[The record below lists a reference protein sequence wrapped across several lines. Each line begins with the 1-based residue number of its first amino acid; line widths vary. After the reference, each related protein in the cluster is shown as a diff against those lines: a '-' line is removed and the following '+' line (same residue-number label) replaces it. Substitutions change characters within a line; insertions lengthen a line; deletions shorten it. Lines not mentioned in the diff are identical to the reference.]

1 VVVRLKTAPTS
12 NAIKKNMLLAIRV
25 NLWRA

>member
-1 VVVRLKTAPTS
+1 VVVTLKTAPTS

-25 NLWRA
+25 N